1 MTSRVVLVALVLGC
15 GSTAASGRRSEYMTL
30 RTAQGTHQM
39 TLATNG
45 EIVGPTMQLTPT
57 NEGYRGM
64 ADSSL
69 VDLRSDGERIVG
81 TIANQIVD
89 LHVSLTD
96 DGLLARGLFGG
107 RLGRLD
113 ASNIAIK
120 STLGICHYELQA
132 VGSRYQ
138 GERACRRSAMPVVH
152 PAVIELPPGFER
164 LNFDRQMMVL
174 AILLS
179 Q

>member
-1 MTSRVVLVALVLGC
+1 VLFTLLLGC
-15 GSTAASGRRSEYMTL
+15 GGAAASGRRSEYLTL
-30 RTAQGTHQM
+30 RTSQGTSQM
-39 TLATNG
+39 SLATNG
-45 EIVGPTMQLTPT
+45 DIVGPTLQLSPT
-57 NEGYRGM
+57 SEGYRGM
-64 ADSSL
+64 ASSSL

-89 LHVSLTD
+89 LHVSQTE
-96 DGLLARGLFGG
+96 DGLLARGLFAG

-113 ASNIAIK
+113 ASNVGIK
-120 STLGICHYELQA
+120 STLGICSYELQA

-138 GERACRRSAMPVVH
+138 GERACRASSMPVVN

-164 LNFDRQMMVL
+164 LNYDRQMMVL